1 MCKRFINHQN
11 QLPMGEID
19 YSEKNCSEGEDYK
32 LLMHHVVCEEP
43 ELLFL
48 DTVLSECFARAV
60 N

>member
-1 MCKRFINHQN
+1 
-11 QLPMGEID
+11 MGEID

-32 LLMHHVVCEEP
+32 LLMHQVVCEEP